1 MPQFECIATL
11 LRSLGSYQPNFPLPY
26 LFNIGD
32 KLFTSIPYHAFMKD
46 NTTNTLVDFEE
57 CEDNTN
63 YRIHNWARILMRKC
77 PEEAK
82 HTINSIVKDGHKIS
96 FIFNDSF
103 EIFSNNTISI
113 FGELYDVIGNTIKDS
128 NIPAF
133 IGFNTTED
141 CIINAN
147 FEANLRNFT
156 SYALGPTVHAAGF
169 MMSDREESNM
179 PFGDSSIASTF
190 LSFTKD
196 GIITICGIIFA
207 ILAILKIQEYCKNS
221 KNIDQS
227 NSNYLQM
234 KKITEKEM
242 EYQGKTYKYDLDQDI
257 WTPCLGI
264 DDATYHA

>member
-1 MPQFECIATL
+1 
-11 LRSLGSYQPNFPLPY
+11 
-26 LFNIGD
+26 
-32 KLFTSIPYHAFMKD
+32 
-46 NTTNTLVDFEE
+46 
-57 CEDNTN
+57 
-63 YRIHNWARILMRKC
+63 MRKC

-82 HTINSIVKDGHKIS
+82 HIINSIVKDGHKIS

-113 FGELYDVIGNTIKDS
+113 FGELYGVIENTIKDS

-147 FEANLRNFT
+147 FEANLKNFT

-179 PFGDSSIASTF
+179 PFGDSSITSTF

-207 ILAILKIQEYCKNS
+207 ILAILKIQERCENS
-221 KNIDQS
+221 KNTNRS

-257 WTPCLGI
+257 WAPYLGG
-264 DDATYHA
+264 DDAIYHA